1 MKSVWDE
8 MREESLAEGMEKG
21 MAKGMEKG
29 IKKGRAEGA
38 QNMQEGI
45 VRTMLKSGELALD
58 KIAEYVGLPLAKVQE
73 MAKSLA

>member
-8 MREESLAEGMEKG
+8 MREESLAEGM
-21 MAKGMEKG
+21 AKG
-29 IKKGRAEGA
+29 IKKGRVEGA

-58 KIAEYVGLPLAKVQE
+58 KIAEYVGLPLAEIQKL
-73 MAKSLA
+73 AKSLA

>member
-21 MAKGMEKG
+21 MAKGKSE
-29 IKKGRAEGA
+29 A
-38 QNMQEGI
+38 QENF
-45 VRTMLKSGELALD
+45 VLNMLKLGELAIED
-58 KIAEYVGLPLAKVQE
+58 IAKYSGLTLERVQE

>member
-29 IKKGRAEGA
+29 IKKGKSEA
-38 QNMQEGI
+38 QENF
-45 VRTMLKSGELALD
+45 VLNMLKEGELALD
-58 KIAEYVGLPLAKVQE
+58 KIAKYVGLPLAKVQE
-73 MAKSLA
+73 IAKSLA